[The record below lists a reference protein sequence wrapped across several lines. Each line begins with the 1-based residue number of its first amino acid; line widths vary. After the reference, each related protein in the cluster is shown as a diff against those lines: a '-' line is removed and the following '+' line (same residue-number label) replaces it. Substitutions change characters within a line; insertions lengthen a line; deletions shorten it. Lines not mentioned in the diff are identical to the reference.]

1 MGDYAAKEETETIE
15 GPELRSMLRSCEL
28 AVANLE
34 DLGAGALN
42 LLHTLD
48 RVTEALEVLRE
59 RGMDVRSEETRLE
72 GIQNILRR
80 KISLLLRELRTV
92 GGLASAREREDTRP
106 PAIHWWWYLDLVYS
120 KRQRARVQRYLKVA
134 AIGVALVTLAVFAYR
149 RFVPHDPIL
158 VAKMEHIGLAE
169 RHVEG
174 GDVSAALAEY
184 EAARAIDQSDPD
196 ILIWLGVLYERQE
209 RSREAQETFAEAER
223 LVGDRATFLVMRGF
237 NYGQLG
243 DVEEALADGQDA
255 VALNPDLAQAHL
267 VMAGAY
273 EVRGD
278 ARRAMEELEITAQL
292 AQKDGNDSLYV
303 IAKTRQA
310 MLMQSSVA
318 GMAPPEPTVER

>member
-1 MGDYAAKEETETIE
+1 MGDYVAKEGTEAIE

-28 AVANLE
+28 AVANSKG
-34 DLGAGALN
+34 LGAGALD
-42 LLHTLD
+42 LLRTLD
-48 RVTEALEVLRE
+48 RVTEALEVLRD

-80 KISLLLRELRTV
+80 KISLLLKELRAV
-92 GGLASAREREDTRP
+92 GGLASARKREDP
-106 PAIHWWWYLDLVYS
+106 PPPEIHWWWYLDLVHS
-120 KRQRARVQRYLKVA
+120 KQQRARLQRYLRVA
-134 AIGVALVTLAVFAYR
+134 AIGIALVTIAVFAYR
-149 RFVPHDPIL
+149 RFVPYDPIL
-158 VAKMEHIGLAE
+158 AAKMEHFSLAE

-174 GDVSAALAEY
+174 GDISAALAEY
-184 EAARAIDQSDPD
+184 EAARALDPGDPD
-196 ILIWLGVLYERQE
+196 ILIWLGILYEWQE
-209 RSREAQETFAEAER
+209 RSREAQDAFAEAER
-223 LVGDRATFLVMRGF
+223 LVGDRAEFLVMRGF
-237 NYGQLG
+237 SYGQLG
-243 DVEEALADGQDA
+243 DVEKALADGQDA

-267 VMAGAY
+267 VLAGAY

-278 ARRAMEELEITAQL
+278 ARRALEELEITAQL